1 MIITRW
7 KVLPREQCNGIK
19 DFIVELIIQVSQ
31 DEEKSEKE
39 KVYLHKLNMILVQ
52 ILKQE
57 WPKNWPTFISGI
69 FLRFSC
75 ERNLGEKCMKPCS

>member
-57 WPKNWPTFISGI
+57 WPKNWPTFISGT
-69 FLRFSC
+69 FWWFSR
-75 ERNLGEKCMKPCS
+75 EG